1 MKRRKF
7 IAAFGVAAFWPLA
20 ARAQQPKTVTIGIL
34 VPGNLDPTPFLSV
47 FKEEL
52 RRLGYLEGQN
62 LQFGFRTAKGK
73 MDALPGLAAE
83 LVGAKADVIVT
94 WLTPAVRAAKQA
106 TSQIPIVM
114 AGAGD
119 PVATGVVASLVRPGS
134 NITGMAGVTA
144 ELAGKN
150 VELIREM
157 LPSAKRLAVLC
168 NAVDSFTKPFLA
180 QIEGAASGAGFEL
193 DRIMVNGNDE
203 LETSFPRMNK
213 DGADAVIVQPSL
225 PTKRAAE
232 LALQV
237 HLPAASPIEGF
248 AGEGGL
254 ISYAGRSSD
263 QYRLAAAYV
272 DKILKGSKPA
282 DLPVQLP
289 TQFDLKINLKTAR
302 AIGLMVPP
310 TMLARADEVIE

>member
-1 MKRRKF
+1 MKRLKF
-7 IAAFGVAAFWPLA
+7 IAAFGVAAFWPVA

-62 LQFGFRTAKGK
+62 LCFKFRTAKGK

-119 PVATGVVASLVRPGS
+119 PVATGVVASLVRPGG
-134 NITGMAGVTA
+134 NVTGMAGVTA

-203 LETSFPRMNK
+203 LETSFLRM
-213 DGADAVIVQPSL
+213 DGVDAVIVQPSL

-232 LALQV
+232 LALQAR
-237 HLPAASPIEGF
+237 LPAASPIEGF
-248 AGEGGL
+248 AREGGL

-289 TQFDLKINLKTAR
+289 TQFDLKIKLKTAR

>member
-1 MKRRKF
+1 
-7 IAAFGVAAFWPLA
+7 
-20 ARAQQPKTVTIGIL
+20 
-34 VPGNLDPTPFLSV
+34 
-47 FKEEL
+47 
-52 RRLGYLEGQN
+52 
-62 LQFGFRTAKGK
+62 
-73 MDALPGLAAE
+73 MDTLPGLAAE

-119 PVATGVVASLVRPGS
+119 PVATGVVASLVRPGG

-180 QIEGAASGAGFEL
+180 QIEGAASGVGFEL

-213 DGADAVIVQPSL
+213 DGVDAVIVQPSL

-232 LALQV
+232 LA
-237 HLPAASPIEGF
+237 PAGPSSRRVADRRFRQRRRPDFLCRPLFGSVPAGRRVCRQDSEGKQ
-248 AGEGGL
+248 
-254 ISYAGRSSD
+254 AGRSTRSVTDPIRPED
-263 QYRLAAAYV
+263 QPQDRKGDRNYGAA
-272 DKILKGSKPA
+272 DH
-282 DLPVQLP
+282 
-289 TQFDLKINLKTAR
+289 AR
-302 AIGLMVPP
+302 ASRRGDRIELPIC
-310 TMLARADEVIE
+310 ARLSPATPA

>member
-1 MKRRKF
+1 VKRRTF
-7 IAAFGVAAFWPLA
+7 IAALGVGAFWPPA
-20 ARAQQPKTVTIGIL
+20 GRAQQPKTATIGIL
-34 VPGNLDPTPFLSV
+34 VPGNLDPTPFVSI

-62 LQFGFRTAKGK
+62 LQFEFRTAEGK
-73 MDALPGLAAE
+73 MDALPALAAE
-83 LVGAKADVIVT
+83 LVRARVDIIVT

-106 TSQIPIVM
+106 TSQIPVVM

-119 PVATGVVASLVRPGS
+119 PVATGVVASLARPGG

-168 NAVDSFTKPFLA
+168 NALDSFTRPFLA
-180 QIEGAASGAGFEL
+180 QIEGVAPGAGFEL
-193 DRIMVNGNDE
+193 NPIMVSGNDE
-203 LETSFPRMNK
+203 FEMSFARLSK

-232 LALQV
+232 LALLA
-237 HLPAASPIEGF
+237 HLPIASPIESF
-248 AGEGGL
+248 AREGGL
-254 ISYAGRSSD
+254 ICYAGRSSD
-263 QYRLAAAYV
+263 QYRLAAVYV

-289 TQFDLKINLKTAR
+289 TQFDLRINLKTAK
-302 AIGLMVPP
+302 ALGLVVPP
-310 TMLARADEVIE
+310 AMLARADEVIE

>member
-7 IAAFGVAAFWPLA
+7 IAAFGVAAFWPVA

-62 LQFGFRTAKGK
+62 LQFEFRTAKGK
-73 MDALPGLAAE
+73 IDTLPGLAAE
-83 LVGAKADVIVT
+83 LVGARADVIVT

-119 PVATGVVASLVRPGS
+119 PVATGVVASLVRPGG
-134 NITGMAGVTA
+134 NVTGMAGVTA

-168 NAVDSFTKPFLA
+168 NAVDLFTKPFLA

-203 LETSFPRMNK
+203 LETSFLRM
-213 DGADAVIVQPSL
+213 DGVDAVIVQPSL

-232 LALQV
+232 LALQAR
-237 HLPAASPIEGF
+237 LPAASPIEGF
-248 AGEGGL
+248 AREGGL